1 MDIDG
6 HDLLRKEYGQC
17 IFFSSKKLVVGTST
31 SKHIVKMTTGTYLA
45 VLDDS
50 TDLLFSYFLC

>member
-1 MDIDG
+1 MVSV
-6 HDLLRKEYGQC
+6 
-17 IFFSSKKLVVGTST
+17 FFPSKKLVVGTST

-50 TDLLFSYFLC
+50 KDLLFSYFLC